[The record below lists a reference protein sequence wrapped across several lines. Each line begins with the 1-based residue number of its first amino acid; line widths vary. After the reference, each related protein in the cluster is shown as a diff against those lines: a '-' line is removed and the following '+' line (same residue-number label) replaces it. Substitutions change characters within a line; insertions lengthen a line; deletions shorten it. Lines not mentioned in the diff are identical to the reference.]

1 MRRVLVV
8 VLGVSTVGV
17 CFAEPPSFPKT
28 KEEVIALREDVW
40 AEAAIRQPGGPS
52 YEFFRDL
59 FPPLRY
65 VNTAFRQYPIELSA
79 PGAKVKA
86 RYVSNGSAINPKADK
101 PPMWY
106 DPKFGVEFFV
116 GKKAEPFGAD
126 PDRLDGPRYA
136 QGWLPIVQT
145 AYKVGDATVEQEAF
159 APFQTNGESNGAV
172 CVRFAVRGGVIGL
185 AALVRAEGAREF
197 LLGVQS
203 KDGEALLLQDGT
215 WQWNTDGK
223 RPGLATAAL
232 PGKSNSFVI
241 LTKGSAIPNDP
252 TKVQIMGGAEA
263 YDSLRQDVVK
273 EWKQLLARG
282 VNLEVPEPIVQNA
295 WRSMIVGNE
304 MMAVGDR
311 MHYSAGNAYDHLYEA
326 ECGDATLSLLLYGQT
341 ADARRMVGPLLAF
354 NREATRFHVA
364 GHKLQLLAHYYLVT
378 RDAAYIKEKAPV
390 WEKVVDVIVASRKTE
405 NGLLPKDRFAGDIDR
420 NVYSLSSNSACWR
433 GLRDMAVVLA
443 DIGQKDR
450 AAELA
455 DEAKNYKAAI
465 LAAVAKSER
474 HETTPPF
481 IPIPLLGNEKAV
493 DPITSTKLGSYYDLM
508 APYVLGSDIF
518 AGTDRE
524 TWMIDYLRHH
534 GGLAMGMIRSHS
546 HDGQFAG
553 EPGNNV
559 LYGLRYMLTILRR
572 DDRDHALAGFYGQ
585 LAQGMT
591 RDTFIGGEGSKFFHG
606 DARGRSF
613 YLPPNSAANA
623 MFLETLR
630 YLLLQDWQDETGK
643 PQELRLLYGAPGRWL
658 ADGQKVK
665 FERAPTMFGPMSLRT
680 ESRLSQG
687 EVLVDI
693 DAPPRPAAKWTLRA
707 PLPPGWKAVSASID
721 DKPVAL
727 GPDGVVDLT
736 GKVGSFRVRYVV
748 EKSGP

>member
-1 MRRVLVV
+1 MFRL
-8 VLGVSTVGV
+8 LMTFTALACLGV
-17 CFAEPPSFPKT
+17 CFADPPSFPKT
-28 KEEVIALREDVW
+28 KAEVIALREDVW
-40 AEAAIRQPGGPS
+40 AEAAIRQPDGPS

-65 VNTAFRQYPIELSA
+65 VNTAFRQYPIVLSA

-116 GKKAEPFGAD
+116 GDKAEPFGAD
-126 PDRLDGPRYA
+126 PDRLDGPNYVD
-136 QGWLPIVQT
+136 GCIPIVRN
-145 AYKVGDATVEQEAF
+145 AYRQDQATVEQEVF
-159 APFQTNGESNGAV
+159 APTRAPFDKHGSV
-172 CVRFAVRGGVIGL
+172 FVRFTARKAKATVAAKVRSDSPLLSALGTIAVNEGVIIFCDAGWNWTPENKQLHARLDPGQSVNL
-185 AALVRAEGAREF
+185 AILTQPAGPDPTWRHTDYETERHACIDFWR
-197 LLGVQS
+197 S
-203 KDGEALLLQDGT
+203 LLQ
-215 WQWNTDGK
+215 
-223 RPGLATAAL
+223 
-232 PGKSNSFVI
+232 
-241 LTKGSAIPNDP
+241 
-252 TKVQIMGGAEA
+252 
-263 YDSLRQDVVK
+263 
-273 EWKQLLARG
+273 RG

-295 WRSMIVGNE
+295 WRACVVGNE
-304 MMAVGDR
+304 MIAVGDR

-326 ECGDATLSLLLYGQT
+326 ECGDATRALLLYGQT
-341 ADARRMVGPLLAF
+341 TDTRRFIGPLLDF

-378 RDAAYIKEKAPV
+378 RDAAYLREKAAV
-390 WEKVVDVIVASRKTE
+390 WSKVIDFIVASRKTE
-405 NGLLPKDRFAGDIDR
+405 NGLLPPDRYAGDI
-420 NVYSLSSNSACWR
+420 NKSIFSVSSNSACWR

-443 DIGQKDR
+443 DLGETER
-450 AAELA
+450 AAKLA
-455 DEAKNYKAAI
+455 AEANQFKAAI

-474 HETTPPF
+474 HETNPPF
-481 IPIPLLGNEKAV
+481 IPIPLLADEKPI

-518 AGTDRE
+518 AGTERE

-572 DDRDHALAGFYGQ
+572 DDHDHALAGFYGQ

-606 DARGRSF
+606 DAKGRSF
-613 YLPPNSAANA
+613 YLPPNSTANA

-630 YLLLQDWQDETGK
+630 YLLIQDWQDESGK
-643 PQELRLLYGAPGRWL
+643 PQELRLLYGAPGRWF
-658 ADGQKVK
+658 ADGTKVK
-665 FERAPTMFGPMSLRT
+665 FERAPTLFGPVSLRT

-687 EVLVDI
+687 QVLVEV
-693 DAPPRPAAKWTLRA
+693 DAPPRPAAKWTLRV
-707 PLPPGWKAVSASID
+707 PLPPGWRVKSATVGGQPATFRD
-721 DKPVAL
+721 
-727 GPDGVVDLT
+727 GGVVDLT
-736 GKVGSFRVRYVV
+736 GKMGTFSVRYVV
-748 EKSGP
+748 EKSGTID